1 MAGVSVSSAVGRES
15 SSVFATTV
23 PAQASAAAANL
34 VAAVNARELSD
45 SARSSALAKL
55 QVSQKKIGPKFDFN
69 NIYPGRFHRQNCCYR
84 RLPPYGGVPGKDLK
98 LKKTCEKFIL
108 FFNIFINHLRKPPW
122 LPLR

>member
-1 MAGVSVSSAVGRES
+1 MAGVSVSSAVGREN

-55 QVSQKKIGPKFDFN
+55 QVSYKKKFS
-69 NIYPGRFHRQNCCYR
+69 
-84 RLPPYGGVPGKDLK
+84 
-98 LKKTCEKFIL
+98 
-108 FFNIFINHLRKPPW
+108 RK
-122 LPLR
+122 R

>member
-15 SSVFATTV
+15 TSVFATTV

-55 QVSQKKIGPKFDFN
+55 QVSQKKIGRKFSF
-69 NIYPGRFHRQNCCYR
+69 
-84 RLPPYGGVPGKDLK
+84 
-98 LKKTCEKFIL
+98 
-108 FFNIFINHLRKPPW
+108 
-122 LPLR
+122 

>member
-15 SSVFATTV
+15 TSVFATTV

-55 QVSQKKIGPKFDFN
+55 QVSQKKIGPKFYFN

-84 RLPPYGGVPGKDLK
+84 RLPPYGCVPGKDLK
-98 LKKTCEKFIL
+98 KISNWRKVFISL
-108 FFNIFINHLRKPPW
+108 IFL
-122 LPLR
+122 